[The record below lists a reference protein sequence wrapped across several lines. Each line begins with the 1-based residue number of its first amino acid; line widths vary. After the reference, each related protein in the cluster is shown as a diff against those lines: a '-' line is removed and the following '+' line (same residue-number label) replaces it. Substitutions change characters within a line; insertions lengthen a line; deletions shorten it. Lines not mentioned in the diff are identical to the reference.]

1 MTLFQMIGLAI
12 ATFMICGFFVMS
24 IAGFIISFEDE
35 YSGKTEFI
43 LFGIF
48 TVFTGIALAAI
59 ISILWQLFHGI

>member
-1 MTLFQMIGLAI
+1 MALFQMIGLAI
-12 ATFMICGFFVMS
+12 ATFMICGLFVMS

-48 TVFTGIALAAI
+48 TVFSGTALAAI
-59 ISILWQLFHGI
+59 ISIFWQLAHGM